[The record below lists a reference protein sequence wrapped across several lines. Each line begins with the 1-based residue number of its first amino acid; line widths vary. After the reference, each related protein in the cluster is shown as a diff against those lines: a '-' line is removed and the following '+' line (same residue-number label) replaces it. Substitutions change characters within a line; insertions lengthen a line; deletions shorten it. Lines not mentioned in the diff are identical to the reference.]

1 MYSRGSRRL
10 LAKSS
15 GSRTC
20 LKLETCTSLVRQFL
34 EVQRLSDASSLPGL
48 RLWLRMNP
56 ASKQGEL
63 QLLQRKLD
71 LESPAQ
77 AGPVA
82 SSTEFLYT
90 SPKAKASPVE
100 VVDRR

>member
-77 AGPVA
+77 VRAGG
-82 SSTEFLYT
+82 EFHGILVYKPQ
-90 SPKAKASPVE
+90 SKGLSG
-100 VVDRR
+100 